1 MIPYHRNLGA
11 LIRSFYYPSFRSL
24 ARKRFLAIVN
34 MHVKRELCVSVCV
47 SRNLKPSDKKKSG
60 LHIEVPSVYMAG
72 VQSVSVYRWSAAGI
86 WRQRTKPCFSQRG
99 AAFFYKFVYS
109 TETMLFLYFS
119 LLNVKAIH

>member
-47 SRNLKPSDKKKSG
+47 VCVSRNLKPSDKKVWFAYRGSKCLCRWQLSVAVSGSRQADRPSSWQTTKTLFFESSWICFCLQLKSRY
-60 LHIEVPSVYMAG
+60 I
-72 VQSVSVYRWSAAGI
+72 
-86 WRQRTKPCFSQRG
+86 C
-99 AAFFYKFVYS
+99 
-109 TETMLFLYFS
+109 LFIFGES
-119 LLNVKAIH
+119 HS